1 MVRVNLPGLRV
12 YFREHCRAGGGGV
25 VVVEVEVAF
34 SSRAWILGECSTF
47 NPRLRFFLFFIFCKW
62 RSARAHWFRSVGQDQ
77 PTVAPPPS
85 PRLFLVVFSQSTAR
99 DSLFLLFALS
109 S

>member
-1 MVRVNLPGLRV
+1 MVRVKLPGLRV

-47 NPRLRFFLFFIFCKW
+47 NSRLRF
-62 RSARAHWFRSVGQDQ
+62 
-77 PTVAPPPS
+77 
-85 PRLFLVVFSQSTAR
+85 
-99 DSLFLLFALS
+99 
-109 S
+109 